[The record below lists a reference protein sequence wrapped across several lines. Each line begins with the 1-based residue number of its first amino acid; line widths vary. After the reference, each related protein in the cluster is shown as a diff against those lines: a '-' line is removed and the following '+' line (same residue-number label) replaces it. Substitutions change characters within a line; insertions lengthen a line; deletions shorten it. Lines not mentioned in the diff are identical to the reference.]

1 MLYIT
6 KSKLKLFLK
15 KYTYIK
21 CAEPFE
27 KINIFYPILSSFY
40 RFAHSTST
48 LLAKIRGAISEAIVA
63 ARSNLSSR
71 REHKVL
77 QPVDKI

>member
-1 MLYIT
+1 MYIFSICIPEKRLKGLIYSTLFCAFSLY
-6 KSKLKLFLK
+6 
-15 KYTYIK
+15 
-21 CAEPFE
+21 
-27 KINIFYPILSSFY
+27 Y
-40 RFAHSTST
+40 RLAHSTST

>member
-1 MLYIT
+1 M
-6 KSKLKLFLK
+6 
-15 KYTYIK
+15 YTLGT
-21 CAEPFE
+21 FE
-27 KINIFYPILSSFY
+27 RINIFYSIVFSLYSF
-40 RFAHSTST
+40 ALPTSI
-48 LLAKIRGAISEAIVA
+48 LLAKIRNAISEAIVA

>member
-1 MLYIT
+1 MYQPKKRLKGLIYSILY
-6 KSKLKLFLK
+6 SL
-15 KYTYIK
+15 Y
-21 CAEPFE
+21 
-27 KINIFYPILSSFY
+27 Y
-40 RFAHSTST
+40 RFALPTST

>member
-1 MLYIT
+1 MYT
-6 KSKLKLFLK
+6 EEKHLKGL
-15 KYTYIK
+15 I
-21 CAEPFE
+21 
-27 KINIFYPILSSFY
+27 YPILFYSSLYY
-40 RFAHSTST
+40 RFALSTST